1 MIKLE
6 LNKGIYS
13 KKAISLACEA
23 YQGFAKI
30 QLVEWN
36 DKYIVVFRKCVYD
49 AWTTAREFENFL
61 IGVEN
66 S

>member
-1 MIKLE
+1 MKILT
-6 LNKGIYS
+6 LNKNIYS

-23 YQGFAKI
+23 YRDFATI
-30 QLVEWN
+30 LLAELGGN
-36 DKYIVVFRKCVYD
+36 YIILFRKCRYNPE
-49 AWTTAREFENFL
+49 TTIKEFENYL